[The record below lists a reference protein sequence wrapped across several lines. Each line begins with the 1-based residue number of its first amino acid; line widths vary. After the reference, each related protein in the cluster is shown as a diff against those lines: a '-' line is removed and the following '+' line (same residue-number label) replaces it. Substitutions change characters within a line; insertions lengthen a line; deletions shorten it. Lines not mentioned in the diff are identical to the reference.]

1 MNPKAEKFFDA
12 ITLLREDIVEEAQDY
27 RFHKKPSA
35 WKKFGSLAAC
45 LVLIASISLLM
56 LPRGCGSSGG
66 NADMNTSGAPMA
78 PSDSCAPADEP
89 ASGDTA
95 PEPSEALAGDPEY
108 GQAEQVQFTAVVI
121 EIHEDSILVE
131 DAGEQIVVPTAG
143 LELPELSVGD
153 RVRVTHSGLFLT
165 TAPAEILETI
175 SIEKVE
181 NDD

>member
-12 ITLLREDIVEEAQDY
+12 ITLLREDIIEEAQDY

-78 PSDSCAPADEP
+78 PADEP

-95 PEPSEALAGDPEY
+95 PESSEALAGDPEY

-153 RVRVTHSGLFLT
+153 RVRVTYSGLFLT

>member
-1 MNPKAEKFFDA
+1 M
-12 ITLLREDIVEEAQDY
+12 
-27 RFHKKPSA
+27 
-35 WKKFGSLAAC
+35 
-45 LVLIASISLLM
+45 
-56 LPRGCGSSGG
+56 
-66 NADMNTSGAPMA
+66 
-78 PSDSCAPADEP
+78 
-89 ASGDTA
+89 
-95 PEPSEALAGDPEY
+95 
-108 GQAEQVQFTAVVI
+108 QFTAVVI